1 MTAHSANASAGSLP
15 QVEGRNEVV
24 MLLDNHHGPDPRVAF
39 ETELLAQAGISTRVV
54 AWDRRSKAEVGDRE
68 ASPAEVVRI
77 GVPAPSGG
85 GWRSVLA
92 VVRFGF
98 RVWRRRRRLFRSSSL
113 LVVHDLYLLP
123 LGWMLARRL
132 RLPFL
137 YDAHEEY
144 ARMEADRYP
153 SWLLRLVTVLESR
166 LARSAVTVVV
176 PGASRT
182 ARWDGVLERPP
193 IVLPNL
199 VQRGQFM
206 QEAGPIEWD
215 LLYVGTLSEVRRPD
229 LLVELARL
237 RPDLRIGIAGR
248 GRSVPDV
255 ARAAGKL
262 PNLTYLGWRADVDA
276 LFASANAIY
285 YGLDPEHPY
294 SDVAC
299 PNTLYHA
306 LRHRKTLI
314 FFCGGEM
321 ADLATEFKIGI
332 RCAPTAKAISAA
344 VDQIQTTSDWEF
356 DDAWRA
362 VQERAGTEKFVKA
375 VATAMTRH
383 I

>member
-1 MTAHSANASAGSLP
+1 
-15 QVEGRNEVV
+15 V

-39 ETELLAQAGISTRVV
+39 ETELLAQVGIATRVV
-54 AWDRRSKAEVGDRE
+54 AWDRRSKAEKGDRE

-113 LVVHDLYLLP
+113 LVVHDVYLLP
-123 LGWMLARRL
+123 LGWMLSRRL

-144 ARMEADRYP
+144 ARMEAGRYP
-153 SWLLRLVTVLESR
+153 RWLLRLVTLLESR
-166 LARSAVTVVV
+166 LARSAVAVVV

-182 ARWDGVLERPP
+182 SRWAGVLDRPP
-193 IVLPNL
+193 IVLQNL
-199 VQRGQFM
+199 LQRGQFV
-206 QEAGPIEWD
+206 QDGGPIEWD

-229 LLVELARL
+229 ILIELARL

-255 ARAAGKL
+255 THAAGEL
-262 PNLTYLGWRADVDA
+262 PNVSYLGWRADVDA
-276 LFASANAIY
+276 LFAAAKAIY
-285 YGLDPEHPY
+285 YGLDPRHPY

-306 LRHRKTLI
+306 LRHRKPLLY
-314 FFCGGEM
+314 FCGGEM
-321 ADLATEFKIGI
+321 ADLATEFNIGI
-332 RCAPTAKAISAA
+332 RCEPSAKAISVA
-344 VDQIQTTSDWEF
+344 VDQIATISDWEF

-362 VQERAGTEKFVKA
+362 VQERAGTEEFVRA
-375 VATAMTRH
+375 VATATNRS